1 MGCKTVVDIKY
12 HYYGKTVLLSLKKWK
27 KMSVCFTTKRK
38 ITSGKIT
45 YYTGI
50 LQSSYLFVEKEVLE

>member
-1 MGCKTVVDIKY
+1 MEENV
-12 HYYGKTVLLSLKKWK
+12 
-27 KMSVCFTTKRK
+27 VCFTTKRK

-50 LQSSYLFVEKEVLE
+50 LQSSYLVVEKEVLE